1 MDVLSF
7 RLKWRPGDPQ
17 ELFAVI
23 RKGLLM
29 AMIYRGDYWQVALLM
44 PKGFNPQDV
53 FRRSARNGLASPT
66 ASVLNGP
73 IVLSDSAL
81 L

>member
-44 PKGFNPQDV
+44 PKGFNPLGRFPPVSPEWACQSHS
-53 FRRSARNGLASPT
+53 FGLERPDRP
-66 ASVLNGP
+66 LG
-73 IVLSDSAL
+73 
-81 L
+81 